1 MAGRPI
7 RTGGTSRV
15 GATSFVQALTRA
27 GTAPRAPATRDSVT
41 RDSAATHETAA
52 VHVAAGHVAAGTRA
66 LAATHAWRAGPVRAG
81 APVWTRC

>member
-1 MAGRPI
+1 MAGWPI

-15 GATSFVQALTRA
+15 AATSFVQVLTRA
-27 GTAPRAPATRDSVT
+27 GTAPRAPATRDKVT

-52 VHVAAGHVAAGTRA
+52 VHVAVGTRA